1 MGYLLLWSNH
11 WLWIVGHW
19 LLIINCRL
27 LLLIWHELQPFN
39 WCGGA
44 TLPLWKWFAL
54 IVFTRPQKHLITL
67 LTRISL
73 AVLNRHCTLLLLGFT
88 RSCDHKRNLSSLV
101 KLNHASILW
110 RVYFHIQT
118 NPSLKGVLSASL
130 VGGRSLYFYHQDGM
144 MLGSFGKFCFW
155 VCALFGVFFTGLNG
169 VVV

>member
-1 MGYLLLWSNH
+1 M
-11 WLWIVGHW
+11 
-19 LLIINCRL
+19 
-27 LLLIWHELQPFN
+27 QPFN

-88 RSCDHKRNLSSLV
+88 RSCDHNRNLSSLV

-144 MLGSFGKFCFW
+144 MQGRFGQFCFW
-155 VCALFGVFFTGLNG
+155 VCALFGVLFTGLNNA
-169 VVV
+169 VAFSKWQISDMLKAIFETHMEQLD